1 MQLTQRILKQLI
13 REVFEEELISDKKEM
28 LYGELDELDAL
39 FEWPDNVGSGGV
51 SEEDE
56 EY

>member
-13 REVFEEELISDKKEM
+13 REVFEEELVSDGKEI

-39 FEWPDNVGSGGV
+39 FE
-51 SEEDE
+51 
-56 EY
+56 